1 MIQNHNM
8 SILEYIWLDSDN
20 NYRSKIKIV
29 NETVTKLDQVPK
41 WNYDGSSTG
50 QATLENSEVEL
61 IPLKIYQHKYDK
73 SYPILVLCDTY
84 NPKTEAV
91 SSYIK
96 AKNIFEKHIE
106 ELPMFGLEQEFFM
119 FDYRSNTILDCENG
133 YESGKNYCG
142 NGKPCNKTR
151 PYLVEVLYL
160 CLNLNIVLTGMNY
173 EVAPGQAE
181 FQVCNIGIDACF
193 DLLMLRFI
201 LIRIG
206 EKYNLKPIFDPKPLK
221 DENGSGCHINFS
233 TDKMR
238 KTTIE
243 KNLLSIINVMCL
255 KLKETHNH
263 FIDNIYGSDNKKRL
277 TGTCETSS
285 FEEFTVKKGS
295 RGASIRVPK
304 NGNYFED
311 RRPASNI
318 DPYLACSELLNTC
331 VS

>member
-1 MIQNHNM
+1 M
-8 SILEYIWLDSDN
+8 SILEYIWLDCNN

-29 NETVTKLDQVPK
+29 NETVTKLEQVPK

-50 QATLENSEVEL
+50 QATLEHSEVEL
-61 IPLKIYQHKYDK
+61 VPLKIYKHKYDK
-73 SYPILVLCDTY
+73 SFPILVLCDTY
-84 NPKTEAV
+84 NPKTNEV

-96 AKNIFEKHIE
+96 AKIVFDKYINEI
-106 ELPMFGLEQEFFM
+106 PMFGLEQEFFM

-142 NGKPCNKTR
+142 NGKQCSKTR
-151 PYLVEVLYL
+151 HYLVGVLYL
-160 CLNLNIVLTGMNY
+160 CLNLDIKLTGMNY

-201 LIRIG
+201 LIRVG
-206 EKYNLKPIFDPKPLK
+206 ESYNIKPNWEPKPLK
-221 DENGSGCHINFS
+221 EENGSGCHINFS

-238 KTTIE
+238 KTILE
-243 KNLLSIINVMCL
+243 KNLLSIIKDMCL
-255 KLKETHNH
+255 KLKKTHDY
-263 FIDNIYGSDNKKRL
+263 FINEVYGNDNKKRL

-285 FEEFTVKKGS
+285 YKEFTVKHGS
-295 RGASIRVPK
+295 RGASIRIPK

-311 RRPASNI
+311 RRPGSNI
-318 DPYLACSELLNTC
+318 DPYLACSELLKTC
-331 VS
+331 VN